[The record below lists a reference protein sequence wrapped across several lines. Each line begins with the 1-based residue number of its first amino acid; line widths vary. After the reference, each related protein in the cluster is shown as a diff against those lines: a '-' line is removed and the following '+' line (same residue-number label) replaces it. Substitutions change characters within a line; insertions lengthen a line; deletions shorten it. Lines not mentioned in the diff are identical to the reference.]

1 VIEIQVTSLVADQEH
16 SRLTTTESEPVPPA
30 EPIVRVLLVRLT
42 PQRTSDGPV
51 TVLED
56 VEEQPATISERTI
69 SERMSAPA
77 AEEVAVKVA
86 RRISANPQRVCA
98 DTITQASSALRS

>member
-56 VEEQPATISERTI
+56 VEEQPATISER
-69 SERMSAPA
+69 MSAPA